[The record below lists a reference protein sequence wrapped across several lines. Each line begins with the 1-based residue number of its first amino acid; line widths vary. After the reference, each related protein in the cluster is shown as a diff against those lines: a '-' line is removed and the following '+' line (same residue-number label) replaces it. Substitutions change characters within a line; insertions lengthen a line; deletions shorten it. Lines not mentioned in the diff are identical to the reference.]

1 MDTFNDIIQLIFF
14 ALVTYVTIIIII
26 RISGKRTLSKLNAFD
41 FIVTVCLG
49 SIMASTIT
57 DSSMPISRGLISF
70 AALVFFQFVIS
81 KLMVKSDTAKNI
93 ILFEPAL
100 LYYEGTFNTK
110 TMNKERISK
119 REIYSIIRQNGFEAI
134 DNIKA
139 VVLETEG
146 SISIIPYS
154 DEEQP
159 HDSSLDSVKSIDSSN

>member
-1 MDTFNDIIQLIFF
+1 MDTIKEIIQLVFF
-14 ALVTYVTIIIII
+14 AFVTYVTIIFII

-57 DSSMPISRGLISF
+57 DSSLPIYRGLIAFGS
-70 AALVFFQFVIS
+70 LVFFQFIIS
-81 KLMVKSDTAKNI
+81 KLIVKSDTVQSI
-93 ILFEPAL
+93 VLFEPAL
-100 LYYEGTFNTK
+100 LFYEGTFNTVI
-110 TMNKERISK
+110 MNKERITK
-119 REIYSIIRQNGFEAI
+119 REIYETMRQNGFEAI

-154 DEEQP
+154 DEEGP
-159 HDSSLDSVKSIDSSN
+159 HESSLDLL